1 MFFLVAFILISQN
14 GVAGLSPQVSDQVAM
29 RMIGHRVLLMLGD
42 STSQVLPV
50 EITGP
55 NEYKISFESDI
66 QFEPSEIVETIN
78 EVVIETRVAERYAVE
93 MISCDSKDSLI
104 VVYSYLVDSIDQ
116 SDIIPCRG
124 REVERKCYSILFTI
138 LEGTDDGMLVKAS
151 SDRAAGGGD
160 EKTINLSYILLV
172 MMVLVGLAVIWK
184 LRSSSTSAT
193 KVPHHDGTAIGQY
206 IVDYRN
212 MHLLFD
218 EEKIEL
224 SSKEPDLLKLLH
236 DSANETLDRDHILK
250 EVWGDDGDYVGR
262 TLDVF
267 VSKLRKQLEKDQS
280 VRIVNVRGVGYK
292 LIVN

>member
-14 GVAGLSPQVSDQVAM
+14 GVAGLSGQVSDQVAM

-66 QFEPSEIVETIN
+66 QFEPSEMVETIN

-151 SDRAAGGGD
+151 SDQAAGGGD
-160 EKTINLSYILLV
+160 EKSINLSYILLV

-184 LRSSSTSAT
+184 LRSNSLSAA
-193 KVPHHDGTAIGQY
+193 KVPHHDETAIGQY

-218 EEKIEL
+218 EERIEL
-224 SSKEPDLLKLLH
+224 SSKEADLLKLLH

-267 VSKLRKQLEKDQS
+267 VSKLRRKLEKDQS